1 MKTIHVDVWDVG
13 TGECD
18 MVRSWT
24 VDETNPAAIAKARVE
39 AQHLIN
45 SLANN
50 DHSTDHV
57 PIVTED

>member
-1 MKTIHVDVWDVG
+1 MKTIHVDVWDYG

-24 VDETNPAAIAKARVE
+24 FDENDPVAVAKAKVE
-39 AQHLIN
+39 AGHLIG
-45 SLANN
+45 SLISN

-57 PIVTED
+57 PILTED